1 MFTESVRAAGPYFQ
15 FKYGPPARTSSSD
28 GSGSHQVQSVIFVVV
43 ITGYRAAF
51 CVVGTRPCRGRSG
64 LAAATLALLVGLRS
78 RRLGELL
85 VVFLASFFPEGQAF
99 WMAFLQWLMPGLS
112 SPLPLLVR
120 KRCSSPPFLDAQH
133 RHEPGRRALERAELI
148 TCCAVECVRGGV
160 HGGVAFVTRPLG

>member
-51 CVVGTRPCRGRSG
+51 CVVGTRPCQGRSG
-64 LAAATLALLVGLRS
+64 LAAATLALLVGLRY

-85 VVFLASFFPEGQAF
+85 VVFLSSFFPEGQAF

-120 KRCSSPPFLDAQH
+120 KRCSSPPFLTLLSTATSLDAGLSSAQ
-133 RHEPGRRALERAELI
+133 G
-148 TCCAVECVRGGV
+148 
-160 HGGVAFVTRPLG
+160 

>member
-64 LAAATLALLVGLRS
+64 LAAAKLALLLCWWHQS
-78 RRLGELL
+78 NSK
-85 VVFLASFFPEGQAF
+85 FA
-99 WMAFLQWLMPGLS
+99 
-112 SPLPLLVR
+112 
-120 KRCSSPPFLDAQH
+120 D
-133 RHEPGRRALERAELI
+133 
-148 TCCAVECVRGGV
+148 
-160 HGGVAFVTRPLG
+160 AFVCNSNSRLRPSIFGTMR